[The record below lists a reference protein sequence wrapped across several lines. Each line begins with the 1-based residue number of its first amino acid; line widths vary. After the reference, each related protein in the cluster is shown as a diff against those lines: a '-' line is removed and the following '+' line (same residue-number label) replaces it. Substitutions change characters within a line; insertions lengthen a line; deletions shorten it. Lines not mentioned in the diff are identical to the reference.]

1 MFLKSLEI
9 FGFKSFPNK
18 TRIEFGEGVT
28 ALMGPNGCGK
38 SNVVD
43 AVKWVLGEQ
52 SAKTLRAGKMEDV
65 IFNGTENRKP
75 LNVAEVTLT
84 ISNESGFLDLDISEI
99 AIKRRVYRSG
109 ESEYFIN
116 NQPVKLR
123 EIRELFWDT
132 GVGKVAYSVME
143 QGKIDQV
150 LSSKPEDRRY
160 LFEEAAGITRFK
172 VKGQEAERK
181 LERTDENIK
190 RISVVLDEVKRSYDS
205 LKVQAEKTKK
215 YQTLSDK
222 IFEAELDVQ
231 LLKLRDANFRL
242 NEKTADAE
250 NTKKK
255 IAELNENLSS
265 INNSVTE
272 NLDLVNEMQAELS
285 EKQKNIF
292 AIAAEQNTKKE
303 SCKIYERQQS
313 ELKMKISQL
322 NERKR
327 AVNEKIES
335 LQTDI
340 DEQQSS
346 LRTLEKNVIEIE
358 KNISEFEHTIE
369 IALDKIRANNS
380 SVAANEAK
388 IKELEIK
395 RNENEL
401 ELHNITED
409 IVTELDKKLNQ
420 SGYSSKERADCETEV
435 FNVLGKL
442 KIVISG
448 RKNLFNDAKNFDA
461 ANSELHE
468 KIQTSFEEIETLVNS
483 LNEKMQEYKKMS
495 FSFIDEFLSP
505 EGIITKK
512 RTIDKLIR
520 ENKTQVEN
528 LRAAIA
534 GLHSENAM
542 LDKKIA
548 EYNSTLTSL
557 SVNKTKAVTQA
568 DACKQQMSIFKRELV
583 SQENGLHEIEND
595 IFLEEKNFEENEG
608 IVLDLQGEI
617 NALEKQGQKL
627 TEELKKLEDA
637 ITLRSSNLASK
648 KDKITSLTE
657 NIGKQQAMLEKHL
670 TAVDFIKD
678 DIENIKNAFR
688 ENYSVDLM
696 EHEERMFKIKENP
709 QDLKN
714 DSVRLKQELKNLGT
728 VNHMAIEE
736 FAEVKE
742 RYDFLN
748 TQITDLQ
755 KARDD
760 LKRITDEIRAES
772 TEIFL
777 DTYQKIKRNFHNMFR
792 RLFGGGKAEIK
803 LEDPKN
809 VLESGIDIFAQPPG
823 KRLESIG
830 LLSGGERSMTAVAL
844 LFATYMVKPSPFCFL
859 DEIDAALDE
868 QNVIRF
874 TTTLKEFASMS
885 QYIVI
890 THNKRTVLGSNTM
903 LGVTMGESGV
913 STLVSIKLQ
922 GDEKQIDEQHRVE
935 ADLENFVEEDVPTE
949 EGIYVPERP
958 PKRTGSSASAESV
971 PETEPTT

>member
-1 MFLKSLEI
+1 M
-9 FGFKSFPNK
+9 
-18 TRIEFGEGVT
+18 
-28 ALMGPNGCGK
+28 
-38 SNVVD
+38 
-43 AVKWVLGEQ
+43 
-52 SAKTLRAGKMEDV
+52 
-65 IFNGTENRKP
+65 
-75 LNVAEVTLT
+75 
-84 ISNESGFLDLDISEI
+84 
-99 AIKRRVYRSG
+99 
-109 ESEYFIN
+109 
-116 NQPVKLR
+116 
-123 EIRELFWDT
+123 
-132 GVGKVAYSVME
+132 
-143 QGKIDQV
+143 
-150 LSSKPEDRRY
+150 
-160 LFEEAAGITRFK
+160 
-172 VKGQEAERK
+172 
-181 LERTDENIK
+181 
-190 RISVVLDEVKRSYDS
+190 
-205 LKVQAEKTKK
+205 
-215 YQTLSDK
+215 
-222 IFEAELDVQ
+222 
-231 LLKLRDANFRL
+231 
-242 NEKTADAE
+242 
-250 NTKKK
+250 
-255 IAELNENLSS
+255 
-265 INNSVTE
+265 
-272 NLDLVNEMQAELS
+272 
-285 EKQKNIF
+285 
-292 AIAAEQNTKKE
+292 
-303 SCKIYERQQS
+303 
-313 ELKMKISQL
+313 
-322 NERKR
+322 
-327 AVNEKIES
+327 
-335 LQTDI
+335 
-340 DEQQSS
+340 
-346 LRTLEKNVIEIE
+346 
-358 KNISEFEHTIE
+358 
-369 IALDKIRANNS
+369 
-380 SVAANEAK
+380 
-388 IKELEIK
+388 
-395 RNENEL
+395 
-401 ELHNITED
+401 
-409 IVTELDKKLNQ
+409 
-420 SGYSSKERADCETEV
+420 
-435 FNVLGKL
+435 LGKL

-548 EYNSTLTSL
+548 EYNLTLTSL

-637 ITLRSSNLASK
+637 ITLRSSDLASK

>member
-1 MFLKSLEI
+1 
-9 FGFKSFPNK
+9 
-18 TRIEFGEGVT
+18 
-28 ALMGPNGCGK
+28 
-38 SNVVD
+38 
-43 AVKWVLGEQ
+43 
-52 SAKTLRAGKMEDV
+52 
-65 IFNGTENRKP
+65 
-75 LNVAEVTLT
+75 
-84 ISNESGFLDLDISEI
+84 
-99 AIKRRVYRSG
+99 
-109 ESEYFIN
+109 
-116 NQPVKLR
+116 
-123 EIRELFWDT
+123 
-132 GVGKVAYSVME
+132 
-143 QGKIDQV
+143 
-150 LSSKPEDRRY
+150 
-160 LFEEAAGITRFK
+160 
-172 VKGQEAERK
+172 
-181 LERTDENIK
+181 
-190 RISVVLDEVKRSYDS
+190 
-205 LKVQAEKTKK
+205 
-215 YQTLSDK
+215 
-222 IFEAELDVQ
+222 
-231 LLKLRDANFRL
+231 
-242 NEKTADAE
+242 
-250 NTKKK
+250 
-255 IAELNENLSS
+255 
-265 INNSVTE
+265 
-272 NLDLVNEMQAELS
+272 
-285 EKQKNIF
+285 
-292 AIAAEQNTKKE
+292 
-303 SCKIYERQQS
+303 
-313 ELKMKISQL
+313 
-322 NERKR
+322 
-327 AVNEKIES
+327 

-534 GLHSENAM
+534 GLHSENVM

-637 ITLRSSNLASK
+637 ITLRSSDLASK

>member
-1 MFLKSLEI
+1 
-9 FGFKSFPNK
+9 
-18 TRIEFGEGVT
+18 
-28 ALMGPNGCGK
+28 
-38 SNVVD
+38 
-43 AVKWVLGEQ
+43 
-52 SAKTLRAGKMEDV
+52 
-65 IFNGTENRKP
+65 
-75 LNVAEVTLT
+75 
-84 ISNESGFLDLDISEI
+84 
-99 AIKRRVYRSG
+99 
-109 ESEYFIN
+109 
-116 NQPVKLR
+116 
-123 EIRELFWDT
+123 
-132 GVGKVAYSVME
+132 
-143 QGKIDQV
+143 
-150 LSSKPEDRRY
+150 
-160 LFEEAAGITRFK
+160 
-172 VKGQEAERK
+172 
-181 LERTDENIK
+181 
-190 RISVVLDEVKRSYDS
+190 
-205 LKVQAEKTKK
+205 
-215 YQTLSDK
+215 
-222 IFEAELDVQ
+222 
-231 LLKLRDANFRL
+231 
-242 NEKTADAE
+242 
-250 NTKKK
+250 
-255 IAELNENLSS
+255 
-265 INNSVTE
+265 
-272 NLDLVNEMQAELS
+272 
-285 EKQKNIF
+285 
-292 AIAAEQNTKKE
+292 
-303 SCKIYERQQS
+303 
-313 ELKMKISQL
+313 MKISQL

-637 ITLRSSNLASK
+637 ITLRSSDLASK

>member
-303 SCKIYERQQS
+303 NCKIYERQQS

-335 LQTDI
+335 LQMDI

-380 SVAANEAK
+380 SVAANETK

-534 GLHSENAM
+534 GLHSENVM

-637 ITLRSSNLASK
+637 ITLRSSDLASK

-709 QDLKN
+709 HDLKN

-748 TQITDLQ
+748 TQVTDLQ

>member
-1 MFLKSLEI
+1 
-9 FGFKSFPNK
+9 
-18 TRIEFGEGVT
+18 
-28 ALMGPNGCGK
+28 
-38 SNVVD
+38 
-43 AVKWVLGEQ
+43 
-52 SAKTLRAGKMEDV
+52 
-65 IFNGTENRKP
+65 
-75 LNVAEVTLT
+75 
-84 ISNESGFLDLDISEI
+84 
-99 AIKRRVYRSG
+99 
-109 ESEYFIN
+109 
-116 NQPVKLR
+116 
-123 EIRELFWDT
+123 
-132 GVGKVAYSVME
+132 
-143 QGKIDQV
+143 
-150 LSSKPEDRRY
+150 
-160 LFEEAAGITRFK
+160 
-172 VKGQEAERK
+172 
-181 LERTDENIK
+181 
-190 RISVVLDEVKRSYDS
+190 
-205 LKVQAEKTKK
+205 
-215 YQTLSDK
+215 
-222 IFEAELDVQ
+222 
-231 LLKLRDANFRL
+231 
-242 NEKTADAE
+242 
-250 NTKKK
+250 
-255 IAELNENLSS
+255 
-265 INNSVTE
+265 
-272 NLDLVNEMQAELS
+272 
-285 EKQKNIF
+285 
-292 AIAAEQNTKKE
+292 
-303 SCKIYERQQS
+303 
-313 ELKMKISQL
+313 
-322 NERKR
+322 
-327 AVNEKIES
+327 
-335 LQTDI
+335 
-340 DEQQSS
+340 
-346 LRTLEKNVIEIE
+346 
-358 KNISEFEHTIE
+358 
-369 IALDKIRANNS
+369 
-380 SVAANEAK
+380 
-388 IKELEIK
+388 
-395 RNENEL
+395 
-401 ELHNITED
+401 
-409 IVTELDKKLNQ
+409 
-420 SGYSSKERADCETEV
+420 
-435 FNVLGKL
+435 
-442 KIVISG
+442 
-448 RKNLFNDAKNFDA
+448 
-461 ANSELHE
+461 
-468 KIQTSFEEIETLVNS
+468 
-483 LNEKMQEYKKMS
+483 
-495 FSFIDEFLSP
+495 
-505 EGIITKK
+505 
-512 RTIDKLIR
+512 
-520 ENKTQVEN
+520 
-528 LRAAIA
+528 
-534 GLHSENAM
+534 
-542 LDKKIA
+542 
-548 EYNSTLTSL
+548 
-557 SVNKTKAVTQA
+557 
-568 DACKQQMSIFKRELV
+568 
-583 SQENGLHEIEND
+583 
-595 IFLEEKNFEENEG
+595 
-608 IVLDLQGEI
+608 
-617 NALEKQGQKL
+617 
-627 TEELKKLEDA
+627 
-637 ITLRSSNLASK
+637 
-648 KDKITSLTE
+648 
-657 NIGKQQAMLEKHL
+657 MLEKHL

-958 PKRTGSSASAESV
+958 PKRTGSTASAESV

>member
-1 MFLKSLEI
+1 M
-9 FGFKSFPNK
+9 
-18 TRIEFGEGVT
+18 
-28 ALMGPNGCGK
+28 
-38 SNVVD
+38 
-43 AVKWVLGEQ
+43 
-52 SAKTLRAGKMEDV
+52 
-65 IFNGTENRKP
+65 
-75 LNVAEVTLT
+75 
-84 ISNESGFLDLDISEI
+84 
-99 AIKRRVYRSG
+99 
-109 ESEYFIN
+109 
-116 NQPVKLR
+116 
-123 EIRELFWDT
+123 
-132 GVGKVAYSVME
+132 
-143 QGKIDQV
+143 
-150 LSSKPEDRRY
+150 
-160 LFEEAAGITRFK
+160 
-172 VKGQEAERK
+172 
-181 LERTDENIK
+181 
-190 RISVVLDEVKRSYDS
+190 
-205 LKVQAEKTKK
+205 
-215 YQTLSDK
+215 
-222 IFEAELDVQ
+222 
-231 LLKLRDANFRL
+231 
-242 NEKTADAE
+242 
-250 NTKKK
+250 
-255 IAELNENLSS
+255 
-265 INNSVTE
+265 
-272 NLDLVNEMQAELS
+272 
-285 EKQKNIF
+285 
-292 AIAAEQNTKKE
+292 
-303 SCKIYERQQS
+303 
-313 ELKMKISQL
+313 
-322 NERKR
+322 
-327 AVNEKIES
+327 
-335 LQTDI
+335 
-340 DEQQSS
+340 
-346 LRTLEKNVIEIE
+346 
-358 KNISEFEHTIE
+358 
-369 IALDKIRANNS
+369 
-380 SVAANEAK
+380 
-388 IKELEIK
+388 
-395 RNENEL
+395 
-401 ELHNITED
+401 
-409 IVTELDKKLNQ
+409 
-420 SGYSSKERADCETEV
+420 
-435 FNVLGKL
+435 
-442 KIVISG
+442 
-448 RKNLFNDAKNFDA
+448 
-461 ANSELHE
+461 
-468 KIQTSFEEIETLVNS
+468 
-483 LNEKMQEYKKMS
+483 
-495 FSFIDEFLSP
+495 
-505 EGIITKK
+505 
-512 RTIDKLIR
+512 
-520 ENKTQVEN
+520 
-528 LRAAIA
+528 RAAIA

-637 ITLRSSNLASK
+637 ITLRSSDLASK